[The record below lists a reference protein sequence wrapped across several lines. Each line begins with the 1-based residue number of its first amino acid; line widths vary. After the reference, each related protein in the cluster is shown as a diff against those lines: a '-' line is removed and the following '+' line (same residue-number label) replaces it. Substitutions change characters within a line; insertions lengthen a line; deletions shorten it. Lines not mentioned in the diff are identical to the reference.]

1 MCPTFPDQPEHTQQS
16 HTPHHTMTLPTTP
29 TDPDRPWSG
38 SPTLFDTRLLELALA
53 TPPPPSPWSVPGPV
67 GPGTALFLR
76 WLLETG
82 RITQAP
88 PLPGTSTPRYTW
100 TPEGR
105 PPDTILLTRHPPT
118 EQPMPSRN
126 KTYRNGQTVL
136 EWFIANTPPDQWWS
150 LDKWIKTGERRLD
163 GSEVKDYNQLRLKM
177 SEAGISY
184 NHAWTT
190 LDRAYLQGILIK
202 GDMGQFQ
209 GQYKWAPPST
219 EIAPQSVVD
228 PEVNA
233 LAAKLRT
240 MGRMKQRAVLMCA
253 GISAEGG
260 AFRKDGYTVTVED
273 LLYIGT
279 DLVAK
284 LSITHGTN
292 WSRTAEAR
300 FDPTSE
306 EMDKLTK
313 KHEHHLP
320 VHKVPTYNTL
330 VPGDL
335 SDYSPEELR
344 AIEDNERENQMWAT
358 TELYSPEDIQN
369 G

>member
-1 MCPTFPDQPEHTQQS
+1 
-16 HTPHHTMTLPTTP
+16 
-29 TDPDRPWSG
+29 
-38 SPTLFDTRLLELALA
+38 
-53 TPPPPSPWSVPGPV
+53 
-67 GPGTALFLR
+67 
-76 WLLETG
+76 
-82 RITQAP
+82 
-88 PLPGTSTPRYTW
+88 
-100 TPEGR
+100 
-105 PPDTILLTRHPPT
+105 
-118 EQPMPSRN
+118 MPSRN